1 MKYVGIDIG
10 KRFHLVCSM
19 DEQNIFSKHIKIDSL
34 QKGYDELKRFL
45 TSEEKRENIV
55 IGLEATGHYWLPLFE
70 KLKRDE
76 YSVFV
81 LNPLQVQSFRNE
93 KIRGTKTDDAD
104 CELIAKVV
112 KFGIGRETKIPN
124 EELFQLKQ
132 LSRFRGDLV
141 QQVTGV
147 KLQVMKTL
155 DIIFPEYDTIF
166 SNMFGTTSKQVLSEY
181 TTPEVIANL
190 DISKLTKALKKAS
203 RNQIKKQ
210 QAELLQETAKQSF
223 GLQYGIDAF
232 SLELKCMIEHINHLT
247 KQIVRVEERIKLF
260 VEKQQTQLLTIPGI
274 SHVTA
279 GFILGEMTDFNLSEQ
294 TDPRSLLAFAG
305 LDPSLN
311 QSGLMKGTAKMS
323 KRGSRY
329 LRQAIWQASLTAA
342 TRDPMFKRIYEKQK
356 GKGKHHSV
364 CLSHVAK
371 KLVYV
376 IFSILKSGKEYQPVL
391 VN

>member
-10 KRFHLVCSM
+10 KRFHLACAVN
-19 DEQNIFSKHIKIDSL
+19 EQNIFSKHIKIDAL

-45 TSEEKRENIV
+45 ISEEKQENII
-55 IGLEATGHYWLPLFE
+55 IGLEATGHYWLTLFE
-70 KLKRDE
+70 KLKRDG

-93 KIRGTKTDDAD
+93 KIRGSKTDDAD

-112 KFGIGRETKIPN
+112 KFGIGRETKIPD

-132 LSRFRGDLV
+132 LSRFRYDLV

-155 DIIFPEYDTIF
+155 DIIFPEYDTVF
-166 SNMFGTTSKQVLSEY
+166 CDLFGATSKQVLNEY
-181 TTPEVIANL
+181 TTPEVIASL
-190 DISKLTKALKKAS
+190 EISKLTKALRKVS

-232 SLELKCMIEHINHLT
+232 SLELKCMLEHIDHIT
-247 KQIVRVEERIKLF
+247 KQMSKVEERIKVF
-260 VEKQQTQLLTIPGI
+260 VEKQQTKLLTIPGI
-274 SHVTA
+274 SYVTA
-279 GFILGEMTDFNLSEQ
+279 GFILGEMTDFNLQEQ

-376 IFSILKSGKEYQPVL
+376 IFSILKSGEAYHPVL
-391 VN
+391 TK

>member
-10 KRFHLVCSM
+10 KRFHVAVSVN
-19 DEQNIFSKHIKIDSL
+19 EQNVFSKHIKIDSL
-34 QKGYDELKRFL
+34 QKGYDELKKFL
-45 TSEEKRENIV
+45 MSEEKQENIV
-55 IGLEATGHYWLPLFE
+55 IGLEATGHYWLTLFE
-70 KLKRDE
+70 KLKRDG

-93 KIRGTKTDDAD
+93 KIRGSKTDDAD

-112 KFGIGRETKIPN
+112 KFGIGRETKIPD

-132 LSRFRGDLV
+132 LSRFRYDLV

-166 SNMFGTTSKQVLSEY
+166 YDMFGATSKQVLSEY

-190 DISKLTKALKKAS
+190 EISKLTKALKKAS
-203 RNQIKKQ
+203 KNQMKKQ
-210 QAELLQETAKQSF
+210 QAQLLQETAKQSF

-232 SLELKCMIEHINHLT
+232 SLELKCMIENIDHLA

-260 VEKQQTQLLTIPGI
+260 VKNQQTQLITIPGI
-274 SHVTA
+274 SHITA
-279 GFILGEMTDFNLSEQ
+279 GVILGEMTDFNLQEQ

-329 LRQAIWQASLTAA
+329 LRQAIWQASLTAM
-342 TRDPMFKRIYEKQK
+342 TRDPMFKKIYEKQK

-376 IFSILKSGKEYQPVL
+376 IFSILKSGKEYHPVL
-391 VN
+391 TD